1 MSKLAKKFLLSISA
15 VLVVVVFISVV
26 VNSQFIGRYYIYERK
41 AEMNEICDTLMKNA
55 DALDEAITTVEETR
69 DVVIAR
75 VDNTSDIN
83 VLNERLRSA
92 FLDKGLGLDRYWL
105 WDQDYLN
112 TMANGRQLRI
122 YNQAK
127 LHYSILVEYLNLNE
141 TFVGVAII
149 IPNISEIVTLINGIT
164 LCIFLAAVIIM
175 MILIYF
181 LVKKIT
187 TPLSGITAL
196 TKDISNQ
203 KFSQIEI
210 KTNDELEDL
219 ACSIN
224 DMSLKLKESQEAL
237 LEKNR
242 QMEALLGNVSHD
254 LKTPVALIKAY
265 TCGMKDGID
274 DGTFLDTVIRQNEKM
289 ERLIEGLLDLS
300 RIRQKEYPKEPVAVS
315 RILTEMTDEYQLEL
329 ENRQITLK
337 ADILPDAI
345 ISASPEG
352 ITAIISNLIS
362 NAVKYT
368 CDRHIKIRLYEEC
381 SRYVFEIA
389 NGVAPDHNILL
400 ERIWDPF
407 YVAEKSRNKELSGT
421 GLGLSIVS
429 AAAQKQ
435 GFAYNC
441 RIQDGEI
448 TFTIRF

>member
-26 VNSQFIGRYYIYERK
+26 VNSQFIGRYYLYERK
-41 AEMNEICDTLMKNA
+41 AEMNEICDALINSA
-55 DALDEAITTVEETR
+55 DSLDEAIAEMEEFR

-75 VDNTSDIN
+75 VDNTTDID

-112 TMANGRQLRI
+112 TMAKGRQLRI

-141 TFVGVAII
+141 TFAGVAII
-149 IPNISEIVTLINGIT
+149 IPNISEIVSLINVIT

-187 TPLSGITAL
+187 TPLSGISAL

-224 DMSLKLKESQEAL
+224 DMSRKLKESQDAL
-237 LEKNR
+237 IEKNR

-265 TCGMKDGID
+265 TCGIKDGID

-315 RILTEMTDEYQLEL
+315 SILTEMAEEYQLEL
-329 ENRQITLK
+329 ENRQINLQTE
-337 ADILPDAI
+337 ILPDAV

-352 ITAIISNLIS
+352 MTAILSNLIS

-368 CDRHIKIRLYEEC
+368 YDGNIKIRLYEEC
-381 SRYVFEIA
+381 SRYVFEIS
-389 NGVAPDHNILL
+389 NGVAPNHNILL

-435 GFAYNC
+435 GFACSC
-441 RIQDGEI
+441 RIQNEEI
-448 TFTIRF
+448 IFTVRF